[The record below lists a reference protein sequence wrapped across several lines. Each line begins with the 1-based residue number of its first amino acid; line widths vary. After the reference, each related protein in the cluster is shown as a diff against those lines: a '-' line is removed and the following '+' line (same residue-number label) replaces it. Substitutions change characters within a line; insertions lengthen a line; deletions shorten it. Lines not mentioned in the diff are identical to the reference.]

1 MAKFLN
7 KKEQVYDLRLTSY
20 GRYLLGEGDFK
31 PVYYAFFDDN
41 VLYDSDYARFHQTGS
56 DKPSWPGALSGSK
69 EAQNDIHKR
78 IKEETQYLESLVLF
92 EDVES
97 NTLLASQTYNES
109 EGYFNT
115 EFNPTKAD
123 LRKDALVYEAMIGD
137 AYFSGETQA
146 APAWKVVTLQSEIA
160 SIVERPPESGIPQV
174 NITAMY
180 TKEVVSNTQAA
191 LVDPED
197 YGDSDVI
204 GQSTFKDN
212 EVIRLKMDH
221 PVIYIEELNTAL
233 LKENF
238 DVEIFQITDNSA
250 EIASGSIFLTGSLP
264 ADGDT
269 VTISDGLNTVT
280 FEFTSSVH
288 GTSSYIPA
296 GDPGAGTPMF
306 TPAGIMH
313 PTASNGNT
321 LVERGCGRPSL
332 PTRTCELVDA
342 LTFPT
347 NYPLAAAGYL
357 TKARD
362 NLYMAGTAS
371 ILNMDWNPPGIA
383 RCEPISTP
391 GGAACY
397 ARASATPLNHV
408 GVFNARYGVGGN
420 QLIIASD
427 GSGSGDIENWN
438 GKIQLGGMS
447 GGVDG
452 NEIFQRKYFA
462 EQTSQI
468 QDGYM
473 ISEYP
478 IVQNRQTLT
487 TGNVDY
493 YFDFLADG
501 SVDER
506 LACKGASIFNKESYY
521 IDLDFEC
528 EDTEENTTYYDI
540 YGYVTEPEICLD

>member
-31 PVYYAFFDDN
+31 PTYYAFFDDN
-41 VLYDSDYARFHQTGS
+41 VLYDSDYARLNASGT
-56 DKPSWPGALSGSK
+56 ALVSGSK

-109 EGYFNT
+109 EGYFES

-180 TKEVVSNTQAA
+180 TKEAVSNTQAA

-212 EVIRLKMDH
+212 EIVRLKMDH

-250 EIASGSIFLTGSLP
+250 QIASGSMLLTGSIP
-264 ADGDT
+264 SNGDT
-269 VTISDGLNTVT
+269 VTINDGFNTVT
-280 FEFTSSVH
+280 FEFTSSWY
-288 GTSSYIPA
+288 GTSSSPVTESA
-296 GDPGAGTPMF
+296 
-306 TPAGIMH
+306 H
-313 PTASNGNT
+313 PVASNGNT
-321 LVERGCGRPSL
+321 LVERGCRGSSAALSL
-332 PTRTCELVDA
+332 
-342 LTFPT
+342 
-347 NYPLAAAGYL
+347 
-357 TKARD
+357 
-362 NLYMAGTAS
+362 
-371 ILNMDWNPPGIA
+371 IHI
-383 RCEPISTP
+383 
-391 GGAACY
+391 
-397 ARASATPLNHV
+397 
-408 GVFNARYGVGGN
+408 
-420 QLIIASD
+420 
-427 GSGSGDIENWN
+427 
-438 GKIQLGGMS
+438 
-447 GGVDG
+447 
-452 NEIFQRKYFA
+452 
-462 EQTSQI
+462 
-468 QDGYM
+468 
-473 ISEYP
+473 
-478 IVQNRQTLT
+478 
-487 TGNVDY
+487 
-493 YFDFLADG
+493 
-501 SVDER
+501 
-506 LACKGASIFNKESYY
+506 
-521 IDLDFEC
+521 
-528 EDTEENTTYYDI
+528 
-540 YGYVTEPEICLD
+540 

>member
-31 PVYYAFFDDN
+31 PTYYAFFDDN
-41 VLYDSDYARFHQTGS
+41 ILYDSDYARFHQTGS
-56 DKPSWPGALSGSK
+56 DKPDWPGALSGSK

-97 NTLLASQTYNES
+97 NTILASQTYNES

-146 APAWKVVTLQSEIA
+146 APAWKIVTLQSEIA

-212 EVIRLKMDH
+212 EIVRLKMDH

-250 EIASGSIFLTGSLP
+250 QIASGSMLLTGSVP
-264 ADGDT
+264 FNGDT
-269 VTISDGLNTVT
+269 VTINDGLNTIT

-288 GTSSYIPA
+288 ASSSYIPSTT
-296 GDPGAGTPMF
+296 DPLYTPL
-306 TPAGIMH
+306 GIAY

-321 LVERGCGRPSL
+321 LVERGCKAYLSSWPWENTIYCRAGQSTLVTKVGVSQDLLFQAITASVLNLEVAHGTLRCSAPGV
-332 PTRTCELVDA
+332 CKEL
-342 LTFPT
+342 
-347 NYPLAAAGYL
+347 
-357 TKARD
+357 
-362 NLYMAGTAS
+362 AGTDYPTDY
-371 ILNMDWNPPGIA
+371 IELYNK
-383 RCEPISTP
+383 
-391 GGAACY
+391 
-397 ARASATPLNHV
+397 
-408 GVFNARYGVGGN
+408 RYGVGGN
-420 QLIIASD
+420 QGLLASA
-427 GSGSGDIENWN
+427 GSGSTSGSGGWDD
-438 GKIQLGGMS
+438 KILLGGMS